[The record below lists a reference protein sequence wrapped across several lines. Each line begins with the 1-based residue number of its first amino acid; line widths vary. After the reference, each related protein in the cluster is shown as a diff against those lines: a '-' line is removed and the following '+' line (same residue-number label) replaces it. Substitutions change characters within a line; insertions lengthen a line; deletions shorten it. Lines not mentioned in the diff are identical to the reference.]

1 MIQYLLQEDHEEEF
15 DKLEAIGNHIESM
28 ETTFVA
34 KSGMN
39 LKRNRYKNIVPYD
52 TNIVYLDS
60 AVGNPPSK
68 YINASKVTLQ

>member
-15 DKLEAIGNHIESM
+15 DKLEAIGNHIESL

-68 YINASKVTLQ
+68 YINASKVT